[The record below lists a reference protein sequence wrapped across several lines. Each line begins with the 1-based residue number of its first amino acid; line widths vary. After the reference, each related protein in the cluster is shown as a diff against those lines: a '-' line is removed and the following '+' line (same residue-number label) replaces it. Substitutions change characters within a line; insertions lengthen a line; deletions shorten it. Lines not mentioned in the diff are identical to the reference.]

1 MDKVCMYRQLNTVI
15 QIHYKFSNY
24 WHFISFTRSLS
35 MTITCSCL
43 THALRF
49 LPLMVNPIH
58 SHARDAYRTKTKLR
72 QTETRHK
79 IKWRPH
85 AAEVQEIAM
94 LSLDWCETRSW
105 RPAVWFFAKLNSSK
119 ENHSLTH
126 DQVKSCINGVL
137 FQPTIVFVMLLASP
151 MFHCALCKCLEEHCT
166 NNS

>member
-1 MDKVCMYRQLNTVI
+1 MHVLTFVYYNTNSLYVLT
-15 QIHYKFSNY
+15 Y
-24 WHFISFTRSLS
+24 WHLIIFTRLLI

-58 SHARDAYRTKTKLR
+58 SHTRDAYRTKTKLR
-72 QTETRHK
+72 QTDTRHK

-126 DQVKSCINGVL
+126 DQVKSCNNGVL
-137 FQPTIVFVMLLASP
+137 FQPTIVSPSITNVPLCFVQVP
-151 MFHCALCKCLEEHCT
+151 GGALHKQ
-166 NNS
+166 